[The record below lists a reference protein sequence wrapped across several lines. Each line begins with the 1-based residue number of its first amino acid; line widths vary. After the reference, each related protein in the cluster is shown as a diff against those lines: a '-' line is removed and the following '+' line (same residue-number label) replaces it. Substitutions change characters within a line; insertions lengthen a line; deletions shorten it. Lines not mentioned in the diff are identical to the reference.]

1 MKKDKRSK
9 DFAFTSEML
18 TFALSGASGLGPGKT
33 FEWFEKKKLL
43 KNIPKYS
50 EPGTV
55 PVEILKRLMTD
66 PGNHEVLASMMLKML
81 HSDEDIE
88 TLLEFVMN
96 PLTQK
101 QWDERFVEEV
111 PFTEFLSGLLK
122 TEKLRSRFVRSLMD
136 YTDQLSLGDSS
147 SFVSEM
153 IWTGRPANDLERTLF
168 NSIFGHPHISAVD
181 AHQIC
186 WTGFE
191 FFRSRGSYRD
201 AMNCLNPD
209 NQLKMLEIFLDD
221 MTLSDENAGEFA
233 HLCLDIAYRNAKT
246 SLARYKKFRPLAE
259 KIGGL
264 IGRDLAS
271 EFPWEDPDQLSF
283 ALSL

>member
-18 TFALSGASGLGPGKT
+18 TFALSEASGLGPEKA
-33 FEWFEKKKLL
+33 FNWFEKKGLL

-55 PVEILKRLMTD
+55 PFGILKRMTNPD
-66 PGNHEVLASMMLKML
+66 HHEALASMMLKML

-88 TLLEFVMN
+88 TLLEFVMD
-96 PLTQK
+96 PVTQK
-101 QWDERFVEEV
+101 EWDERFGEKL
-111 PFTEFLSGLLK
+111 PFTEFFNGLLK
-122 TEKLRSRFVRSLMD
+122 TEKLRCRFVRSFMA
-136 YTDQLSLGDSS
+136 YTDQVSLGDSA
-147 SFVSEM
+147 SFVSDM

-168 NSIFGHPHISAVD
+168 NAIFGHPDISAVD

-191 FFRSRGSYRD
+191 FFRSRESYRD
-201 AMNCLNPD
+201 AMNCLHPD

-221 MTLSDENAGEFA
+221 MTLSEENAGEFA
-233 HLCLDIAYRNAKT
+233 HLCLDIAYQNAKT
-246 SLARYKKFRPLAE
+246 SLVGYKKFRSLAE
-259 KIGGL
+259 KIGDL
-264 IGRDLAS
+264 TGRDLVG
-271 EFPWEDPDQLSF
+271 EFPWEDPDQLSL
-283 ALSL
+283 ALHL